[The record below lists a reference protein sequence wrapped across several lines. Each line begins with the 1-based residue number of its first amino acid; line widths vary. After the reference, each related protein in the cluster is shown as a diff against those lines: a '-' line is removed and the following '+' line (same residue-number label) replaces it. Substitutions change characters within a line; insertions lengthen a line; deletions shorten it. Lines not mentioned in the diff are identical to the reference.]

1 MVRQKRDRPVDSN
14 IELLEEGEEKII
26 KMVID
31 NEVSALK
38 EHYDIPFHKI
48 LTKVQIPENEE
59 K

>member
-31 NEVSALK
+31 NEVSTLR
-38 EHYDIPFHKI
+38 EHCHIHFIKSW
-48 LTKVQIPENEE
+48 
-59 K
+59 